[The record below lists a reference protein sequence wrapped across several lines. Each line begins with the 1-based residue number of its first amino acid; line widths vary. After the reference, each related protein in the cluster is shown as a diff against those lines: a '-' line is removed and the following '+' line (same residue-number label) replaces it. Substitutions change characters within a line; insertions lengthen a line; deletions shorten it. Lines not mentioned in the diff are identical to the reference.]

1 MKQIVLA
8 LLIILSLKTFAYERK
23 TDTTLHIG
31 LKAGICNS
39 KLRNF
44 DPYLADY
51 GNRFSYTVNIF
62 AEYQPTR
69 EFGLSG
75 GFDFSNKGFTS
86 IRTFSNSVGE
96 TFDTISNISLNYFKI
111 PISLNYHFG
120 RRFNPYIGVG
130 ASFGFLLS
138 ARQYADLPEFYKN
151 SAVLPFDQNVK
162 DTYRNFELCVH
173 ALGGIEYRVKP
184 NISIF
189 AEAKFEY
196 GITKVF
202 SGPEIVT
209 GNRIK
214 NNSLLIT
221 IGIKIGIPIK
231 LIVYEPSY

>member
-1 MKQIVLA
+1 MKQI
-8 LLIILSLKTFAYERK
+8 LITTLIVLSLNAFAYERK

-31 LKAGICNS
+31 FNAGICNS

-51 GNRFSYTVNIF
+51 GNRFSYSANIF

-69 EFGLSG
+69 EFGIRG
-75 GFDFSNKGFTS
+75 GLEFTNKGFTS
-86 IRTFSNSVGE
+86 TRQFSNSIGE
-96 TFDTISNISLNYFKI
+96 SFDTLSYISLNYFKV
-111 PISLNYHFG
+111 PISFNYHFG

-130 ASFGFLLS
+130 ASFGLLLS
-138 ARQYADLPEFYKN
+138 ARQYAKLPEFYNN
-151 SAVLPFDQNVK
+151 SPVLPFDQNVK
-162 DTYRNFELCVH
+162 ETYRNFELCVH

-214 NNSLLIT
+214 NNSLMIT
-221 IGIKIGIPIK
+221 LGLKIGIPIK
-231 LIVYEPSY
+231 LIVYEPS